1 MSLCRQRVGRGC
13 MFRGINSVNL
23 DAKGRMALPT
33 RHREMLAGSDGK
45 LVVTID
51 SRERCLLLYPLAEW
65 EAVQRRLE
73 ALSNM
78 KRTARQLQ
86 RLLIGHATDIELD
99 TSGRVLLPPMLRE
112 FAGLAKRLVLLGQG
126 NKIEVWSEELWQQRL
141 DEWLAERSGD
151 VVDDGDE
158 FTGLSV

>member
-1 MSLCRQRVGRGC
+1 

-23 DAKGRMALPT
+23 DAKGRMALPS
-33 RHREMLAGSDGK
+33 RHRESLAGGDGK

-51 SRERCLLLYPLAEW
+51 SRERCLLLYPLNEW
-65 EAVQRRLE
+65 DAVQARLE

-78 KRTARQLQ
+78 KRSARVLQ
-86 RLLIGHATDIELD
+86 RLLIGHATDVDLD
-99 TSGRVLLPPMLRE
+99 TNGRVLLPPMLRE
-112 FAGLAKRLVLLGQG
+112 FAGLSKKLVLLGQG
-126 NKIEVWSEELWQQRL
+126 NKIEVWAEELWQPRL
-141 DEWLAERSGD
+141 AEWLVERSGD

>member
-1 MSLCRQRVGRGC
+1 

-33 RHREMLAGSDGK
+33 RHREALSGGDGK

-51 SRERCLLLYPLAEW
+51 SRERCLMLYPLAEW
-65 EAVQRRLE
+65 ESVQRRLE

-78 KRTARQLQ
+78 KRSARQLQ
-86 RLLIGHATDIELD
+86 RLLIGHATDVELD

-112 FAGLAKRLVLLGQG
+112 FAGLSKRLVLLGQG
-126 NKIEVWSEELWQQRL
+126 NKIEIWSEEVWQQRL

>member
-1 MSLCRQRVGRGC
+1 

-23 DAKGRMALPT
+23 DAKGRMAFPT
-33 RHREMLAGSDGK
+33 RHREMLAGENGK

-51 SRERCLLLYPLAEW
+51 SRERCLLLYPLVEW
-65 EAVQRRLE
+65 EAVQARLE

-78 KRTARQLQ
+78 KRSARQLQ
-86 RLLIGHATDIELD
+86 RLLIGHATDVDLD
-99 TSGRVLLPPMLRE
+99 ASGRLLLPPMLRE
-112 FAGLAKRLVLLGQG
+112 FAGLTKRLVLLGQG
-126 NKIEVWSEELWQQRL
+126 NKIEIWSEELWQRRL
-141 DEWLAERSGD
+141 DEWLAERSAD